1 MFYRKKGSDTTIS
14 LRNTIECP
22 FNITYSIFG
31 PIVQK
36 LFIENINHSVTVIN
50 QVEDVNKNDSSLVKE
65 FKIKN
70 YYKGS
75 ARSSKNK
82 RTKRYIRGFAQ
93 TIFINK

>member
-1 MFYRKKGSDTTIS
+1 MFYRKKCSDTTIS

-22 FNITYSIFG
+22 FNLTYSVFG

-36 LFIENINHSVTVIN
+36 LFIENINHSVTVTN
-50 QVEDVNKNDSSLVKE
+50 QVEDLDKNDSSLVKE

-70 YYKGS
+70 YSKGS
-75 ARSSKNK
+75 VRSSKNK
-82 RTKRYIRGFAQ
+82 RTKRYIRDFAQ